1 MSVHTKIC
9 CPICPV
15 TGLTLNSYHIIIV
28 TVVPPQQTE
37 YFQSIA
43 ELATL
48 ERNTATMTLSRFVVL
63 CLAVTVAIATAF
75 SPSEQSSA
83 NSKWSPKISTY
94 APMKRVGF
102 ATPRELA
109 FSYFGCPQSTTYIR
123 RLSTQSPI
131 ARPRKTPAPSFN
143 RNRCS
148 NGVCMSSDPK
158 ADGTVYDDEPMLV
171 PERDPLSNSMKERLI
186 REASVGL
193 DSEKPQTNVI
203 LYVSVV
209 VAILVALA
217 GQGIL
222 Y

>member
-1 MSVHTKIC
+1 
-9 CPICPV
+9 
-15 TGLTLNSYHIIIV
+15 
-28 TVVPPQQTE
+28 
-37 YFQSIA
+37 
-43 ELATL
+43 
-48 ERNTATMTLSRFVVL
+48 
-63 CLAVTVAIATAF
+63 
-75 SPSEQSSA
+75 
-83 NSKWSPKISTY
+83 
-94 APMKRVGF
+94 
-102 ATPRELA
+102 
-109 FSYFGCPQSTTYIR
+109 
-123 RLSTQSPI
+123 
-131 ARPRKTPAPSFN
+131 
-143 RNRCS
+143 
-148 NGVCMSSDPK
+148 MSSDPK